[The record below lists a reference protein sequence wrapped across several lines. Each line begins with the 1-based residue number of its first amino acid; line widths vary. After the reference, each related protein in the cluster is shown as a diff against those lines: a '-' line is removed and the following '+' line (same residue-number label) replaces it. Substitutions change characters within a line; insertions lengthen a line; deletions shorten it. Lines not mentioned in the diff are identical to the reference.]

1 MMLLPEA
8 PGGSGGN
15 GEEVLG
21 ARAPP
26 APIHAPSLSCPLQVL
41 SVEEREDRVKG
52 KESRLE
58 SLGSQPHL
66 DCCQQV

>member
-15 GEEVLG
+15 REEVLG

-26 APIHAPSLSCPLQVL
+26 APIHAPSLSLSCPLQVL

-58 SLGSQPHL
+58 SLGSL
-66 DCCQQV
+66 T